1 MYYIALK
8 KKLLPIINIIIIII
22 VVVIICTH
30 YCTNIQVVLLC
41 LTTEIAVI
49 DIYDKY

>member
-1 MYYIALK
+1 MYWVGLDIYIS
-8 KKLLPIINIIIIII
+8 NIVII
-22 VVVIICTH
+22 VVVIICNAL
-30 YCTNIQVVLLC
+30 YYTNIHVILLC